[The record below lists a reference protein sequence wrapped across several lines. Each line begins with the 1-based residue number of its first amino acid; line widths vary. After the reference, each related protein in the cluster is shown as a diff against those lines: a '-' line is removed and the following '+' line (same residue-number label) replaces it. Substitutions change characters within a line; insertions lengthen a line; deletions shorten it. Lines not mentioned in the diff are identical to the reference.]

1 MACAFDCIDER
12 PRTDIFTG
20 VLASTALKGGDTL
33 PSKYLSGVGKQ
44 GYIDLRCNKARCLEP
59 QEAFLTGWALHSAS
73 RKSDSAMHNIELR
86 PFSTRPTNESV

>member
-33 PSKYLSGVGKQ
+33 YRLNISRLLVNNGG
-44 GYIDLRCNKARCLEP
+44 
-59 QEAFLTGWALHSAS
+59 SA
-73 RKSDSAMHNIELR
+73 
-86 PFSTRPTNESV
+86 